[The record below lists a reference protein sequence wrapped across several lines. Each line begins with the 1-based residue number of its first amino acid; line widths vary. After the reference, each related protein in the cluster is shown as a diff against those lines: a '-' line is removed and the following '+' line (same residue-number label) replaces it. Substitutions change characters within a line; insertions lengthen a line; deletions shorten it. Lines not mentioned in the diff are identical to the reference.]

1 MRTKKLFLF
10 FLLNLLCFMT
20 IHANADSNQPM
31 SISAG
36 GGGFLLT
43 SPDGDFVLKLRGY
56 VQTDARFFLQDQ
68 PSAIDTFTLRRVRPI
83 FEGTV
88 YKLFDFRIMPDFGGG
103 TTVLQDA
110 YMDAKFAS
118 VFKLRFGKAKAPFGL
133 ERLQSATDIEFI
145 ERSLAT
151 NLVPNR
157 DLGVQIYGSFAAE
170 KVGYQVAVMNGVVDG
185 GSADTDTGQSKDLIA
200 RIFLTPVNG
209 FGFGVAYSTGSQLG
223 SAASANLPSYKTSG
237 QQTFFKYRSSALPET
252 TTLANGTRY
261 RYSPQFYIYRGPLGF
276 LGEYV
281 FSSQEVRTSLLADK
295 IGNSAWNLYATF
307 VLTGEPAAYKAFAP
321 KNAFDPG
328 NGKFGAFEATFRYSR
343 LDVDNDAFPIFADP
357 ASAASLAKN
366 WTAGINWYLNQNVK
380 FVFNYD
386 HTSFEGGNLKTEK
399 LFLTRFQLAF

>member
-1 MRTKKLFLF
+1 VSGQKLFV
-10 FLLNLLCFMT
+10 FLVLSVLCLIST
-20 IHANADSNQPM
+20 HAMADGNHPM

-36 GGGFLLT
+36 AGGFLLT
-43 SPDGDFVLKLRGY
+43 SPDGDFLLKFRGY
-56 VQTDARFFLQDQ
+56 IQSDARFFLQDQ

-110 YMDAKFAS
+110 YLDAKFAS
-118 VFKLRFGKAKAPFGL
+118 ALKVRFGKAKAPFGL

-157 DLGVQIYGSFAAE
+157 DLGVQIYGSLASDKIA
-170 KVGYQVAVMNGVVDG
+170 YQAAVMNGVVDG
-185 GSADTDTGQSKDLIA
+185 GSADTDTGQSKDLVV
-200 RIFLTPVNG
+200 RIFITPVNG
-209 FGFGVAYSTGSQLG
+209 FGFGLAYSTGSQLG
-223 SAASANLPSYKTSG
+223 SANSPNLPSYKTSG
-237 QQTFFKYRSSALPET
+237 QQTFFKYRLSILPET

-261 RYSPQFYIYRGPLGF
+261 RYSPQFYLYHGPFGIF
-276 LGEYV
+276 GEYV
-281 FSSQEVRTSLLADK
+281 FSSQEVRTSLLTQT

-307 VLTGEPAAYKAFAP
+307 VLTGEPVSYKAFAP
-321 KNAFDPG
+321 KKAFDPG

-357 ASAASLAKN
+357 AASASLATN
-366 WTAGINWYLNQNVK
+366 WTAGLNWYLNKNVK

-386 HTSFEGGNLKTEK
+386 QTGFQGGNLPTEK
-399 LFLTRFQLAF
+399 LFLSRFQLAF